1 MAKILISSLGTGSL
15 DKNNI
20 SSREY
25 RKAVYRFEGTGKEYE
40 TSFVATALSEHLQVD
55 KIYLVGTSK
64 SMWEEVYNYF
74 SNVSTQSFNE
84 SYWAEIGEKVA
95 SFKSGRTKINEN
107 DLENVNKAI
116 DGYLKYLK
124 STASGGS
131 HCYVID
137 YGLNEAELWS
147 NFDVFMR
154 IGNNLNANDEIFLDI
169 THSFRSIPLFNYL
182 MLDLIGIL
190 KFRNEFKIGG
200 LFYGMLDVISELNYA
215 PIVDLSPLYNITLWT
230 RGAYNY
236 INYGNGYLLADLIY
250 DNETSE
256 SIRNISDIVNI
267 NHIDEFKREID
278 RLAGLL
284 DNVASPE
291 PVIKYMQPFLK
302 SFTDRF
308 KGINSSGKLQFVLAE
323 WYFDNKR
330 FAQGYICLVE
340 SVITRM
346 LEIYR
351 EKNRNILMNNTNRE
365 KIKRLILYK
374 PSFNKKPEYE
384 DLYKEFVEIKDIRNV
399 IAHAGYAD
407 EKSYQQDIKDAN
419 DHLKKV
425 LKYVFNNKAS
435 EKIPEEFPFKDI

>member
-1 MAKILISSLGTGSL
+1 MAKVLISSLGTGNL

-25 RKAVYRFEGTGKEYE
+25 RKAVYRFEGSGKEYE

-64 SMWEEVYNYF
+64 SMWEDVYRYF
-74 SNVSTQSFNE
+74 STMSNQVFDEN
-84 SYWAEIGEKVA
+84 YWADLGDKVEL
-95 SFKSGRTKINEN
+95 FRSGNPKIDEN

-116 DGYLKYLK
+116 DGYLRYLR
-124 STASGGS
+124 SSASGGS

-154 IGNNLNANDEIFLDI
+154 IGKNLNENDEIFLDI

-182 MLDLIGIL
+182 LLDLIGIL
-190 KFRNEFKIGG
+190 RFRNDFKIGG
-200 LFYGMLDVISELNYA
+200 LFYGMLDVSREFNYA
-215 PIVDLSPLYNITLWT
+215 PIVDLSPLYNITLWA
-230 RGAYNY
+230 RGAYSF
-236 INYGNGYLLADLIY
+236 INYGNGYLFADLIN
-250 DNETSE
+250 DDDTSK

-278 RLAGLL
+278 RLTNLL
-284 DNVASPE
+284 DDTKSPE
-291 PVIKYMQPFLK
+291 PVIKYMQPFLM

-308 KGINSSGKLQFVLAE
+308 KGISSSGKLQFALAE
-323 WYFDNKR
+323 WYFENKR

-340 SVITRM
+340 SVITRI

-351 EKNRNILMNNTNRE
+351 DRNSKIKMNHTNRE
-365 KIKRLILYK
+365 KIKKLISYTLL
-374 PSFNKKPEYE
+374 FRQRPEYK
-384 DLYKEFVEIKDIRNV
+384 DLYEEFDLIRERRNV
-399 IAHAGYAD
+399 IAHAGYA
-407 EKSYQQDIKDAN
+407 EQNTYLKDISDAYF
-419 DHLKKV
+419 HLNNV
-425 LKYVFNNKAS
+425 RKYVFDNRVL
-435 EKIPEEFPFKDI
+435 EKIPEEFPFNKL